1 MTPESFQEGQR
12 VRLRVSLDTAANI
25 PVGTI
30 GTVIRASQQ
39 ILSVRFDEQV
49 IHQIPTGDVAP
60 IVIESA
66 IRRPKKDVILAL
78 LNGRMAFGDDL
89 QLVKA
94 QLASLAGERGIIL
107 ILDLSKVEYVD
118 SSGLG
123 VLLYLDGVAH
133 EAGSTLRVAGATR
146 RVLEVI
152 KVAHTDK
159 ILTLDPDV
167 ASSLSHS
174 A

>member
-1 MTPESFQEGQR
+1 MTPERFQEGQR
-12 VRLRVSLDTAANI
+12 VRLRVALDAAANI

-30 GTVIRASQQ
+30 GTVMRASQQ
-39 ILSVRFDEQV
+39 NLSVRFDEQV
-49 IHQIPTGDVAP
+49 IDQIPSSDVVP
-60 IVIESA
+60 LVIESE
-66 IRRPKKDVILAL
+66 IRRPKKDVILAH

-94 QLASLAGERGIIL
+94 QLASLAGARGIFL

-123 VLLYLDGVAH
+123 VLLYLDGIAK
-133 EAGSTLRVAGATR
+133 EAGSALRLAGATR

-152 KVAHTDK
+152 KMAHTDK